1 VSEHSETTL
10 SNDFYDA
17 DTASVPRGDGTRDL
31 TVTDRWNTPLGT
43 PNGGYLLA
51 TMLRGLH
58 AEMGAHDPM
67 VAAITYLA
75 GPRPGPAELR
85 TESIRMGRRV
95 QTGTASLW
103 QGDRQVALL
112 TASFGARA
120 DGPSAELGSAPS
132 LPAPE
137 QCADPLQHGM
147 PADGLFGRIDYRLTS
162 TPGWAEGAPTG
173 DPTAELW
180 QRLAGG
186 RPIDFPALALLCDS
200 FAPPVLE
207 LGEGFQQSMT
217 VQLTVHLH
225 RLPTPGWLA
234 TRLTTRHVVNGF
246 HEEDCEL
253 WDEDGRL
260 VAQSRQLGI
269 LL

>member
-1 VSEHSETTL
+1 MST
-10 SNDFYDA
+10 DIYDI
-17 DTASVPRGDGTRDL
+17 DTGSVPRGDGVRDVTL
-31 TVTDRWNTPLGT
+31 TDRWNTPLDK
-43 PNGGYLLA
+43 PNGGYILA

-58 AEMGAHDPM
+58 AEMGADDPM

-75 GPRPGPAELR
+75 SPEPGPAELR
-85 TESIRMGRRV
+85 TASVRRGRRV

-103 QGDRQVALL
+103 AGERHIAQL
-112 TASFGARA
+112 TASFGPRP
-120 DGPSAELGSAPS
+120 DGPTAELGSPPA
-132 LPAPE
+132 LPPPDR
-137 QCADPLQHGM
+137 CANPLEHGM
-147 PADGLFGRIDYRLTS
+147 AADGLFGRIDYRLPS
-162 TPGWAEGAPTG
+162 VPGWFEGKPSG
-173 DPTAELW
+173 DPSIDLW

-186 RPIDFPALALLCDS
+186 REIDFPALALLCDS

-225 RLPTPGWLA
+225 RLPCPGWIA
-234 TRLTTRHVVNGF
+234 TRLSTRHVVDGF

-260 VAQSRQLGI
+260 VAQSRQLAI

>member
-1 VSEHSETTL
+1 MTE
-10 SNDFYDA
+10 DIYDI
-17 DTASVPRGDGTRDL
+17 DTASVPRGDGTRAVAL
-31 TVTDRWNTPLGT
+31 TDRWNTPLGT

-58 AEMGAHDPM
+58 DEMGADDPM
-67 VAAITYLA
+67 VAAITYLV
-75 GPRPGPAELR
+75 PPVPGPAELR
-85 TESIRMGRRV
+85 TTTVRTGRRV

-103 QGDRQVALL
+103 AGDRQLAEM
-112 TASFGARA
+112 TASFGPRP
-120 DGPSAELGSAPS
+120 DGPTAELGAAPK
-132 LPAPE
+132 LPAPDR
-137 QCADPLQHGM
+137 CADPLDHGM
-147 PADGLFGRIDYRLTS
+147 AAEGLFGRIDYRLAS
-162 TPGWAEGAPTG
+162 TPGWFQGEPTG
-173 DPTAELW
+173 DPSIELW

-186 RPIDFPALALLCDS
+186 RAVDFPALALLCDS

-225 RLPTPGWLA
+225 RLPRPGWIA
-234 TRLTTRHVVNGF
+234 TRLSTRHVVNGF

-253 WDEDGRL
+253 WDEDGNL
-260 VAQSRQLGI
+260 LAQSRQLGI